1 VFSSLIH
8 PFLARYSD
16 DALMILALLTASPE
30 ILSLSVGAVVSLW
43 GWILIL
49 WQRGYDLPT
58 GQRAIVGPFRFVRY
72 PRLLALW
79 FIAIGLS
86 LAARSFPALL
96 FSLSLLPLLY
106 RYGINSEDRVL
117 EKNDLETYRYQ
128 QYVPALVPTL
138 FPYRRPGDD
147 LELRFS
153 WRRALFKQD
162 AELKHALVVVLFAW
176 PLLVFRLQTW
186 LPHWGLWVAAG
197 IWLAILI
204 GWEFSRHRHR
214 GGLSTPSKR
223 R

>member
-49 WQRGYDLPT
+49 WQRGY
-58 GQRAIVGPFRFVRY
+58 
-72 PRLLALW
+72 
-79 FIAIGLS
+79 GLS